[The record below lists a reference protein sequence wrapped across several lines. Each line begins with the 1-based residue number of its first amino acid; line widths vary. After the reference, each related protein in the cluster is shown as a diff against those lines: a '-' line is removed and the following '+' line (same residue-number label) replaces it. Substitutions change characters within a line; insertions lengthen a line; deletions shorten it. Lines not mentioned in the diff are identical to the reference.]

1 MLKQS
6 NERRWSLS
14 YKPWNNPETEVV
26 PNAGSNQ
33 HRRSI
38 CSLGAR
44 TGSQASIAP
53 QWTEG
58 NYNYYIEEDDDCGE
72 EGEDWKDDLAEENQ
86 KPECPTGPLD
96 GHTDTP
102 AQLSTLK
109 VNVGGHSYQLECCEL
124 ANYPKT
130 RLGRLA
136 TSTSRSG
143 QLGLCDDYEAQTD
156 EYFFDRDPAVFQLIY
171 NFYTSG
177 VLLVRDE
184 LCPRSFLEEL
194 GYWGV
199 RLKYTPRCCRICF
212 EERRDELSEQL
223 KIQRELRAQAQAEE
237 AEELFR
243 DMRFYG
249 PQRRR
254 LWNLMEKPFSSVAA
268 KAMGVA
274 SNLFVL
280 ISVVA
285 LALNTVEEMQ
295 HQAEQGTG
303 GGDPRPIL
311 EHVEMLCVAFFT
323 LEFLLRLAST
333 PNLRR
338 FARSALNLVDL
349 VAILP
354 FYLQLLL
361 ECFTSEDQRHIK
373 GSPREHDL
381 ETVGRVGKVGQVLR
395 IMRLMR
401 IFRILKLARHST
413 GLRAFGFTL
422 RQCYQQVGCLMLF
435 ITMGIFSFSAA
446 VYSVEHD
453 VPGTNFTSILHAWWW
468 AAVSSVALGFLHPF
482 YQHNTLCDPDPTP
495 PFPQSFNHQPCQACL
510 LIFPGLAK
518 G

>member
-1 MLKQS
+1 MLKQN

-14 YKPWNNPETEVV
+14 YKPWSIPESEGV
-26 PNAGSNQ
+26 PNTGSNQ

-44 TGSQASIAP
+44 TGSQASILP
-53 QWTEG
+53 QWIEG
-58 NYNYYIEEDDDCGE
+58 NYNYYIEEDEDGGE

-96 GHTDTP
+96 GHPDTP

-109 VNVGGHSYQLECCEL
+109 VNVGGHTYQLECFEL

-143 QLGLCDDYEAQTD
+143 QLRLCDDYEAQTD

-177 VLLVRDE
+177 VLLVQDE
-184 LCPRSFLEEL
+184 LCPRCFLEEL

-243 DMRFYG
+243 DMRFFG
-249 PQRRR
+249 PQRQR

-280 ISVVA
+280 VSVVA

-303 GGDPRPIL
+303 GGDPGPIL

-333 PNLRR
+333 PNLQR

-361 ECFTSEDQRHIK
+361 ECFASEDQGHGK

-453 VPGTNFTSILHAWWW
+453 VPGTNFTSILNAWWW
-468 AAVSSVALGFLHPF
+468 AAVSSIALGLLHPF
-482 YQHNTLCDPDPTP
+482 YQHNTLCDPLLLLDPP
-495 PFPQSFNHQPCQACL
+495 SSLVISLVKLVSCFFSWSC
-510 LIFPGLAK
+510 
-518 G
+518 

>member
-1 MLKQS
+1 M
-6 NERRWSLS
+6 
-14 YKPWNNPETEVV
+14 
-26 PNAGSNQ
+26 
-33 HRRSI
+33 
-38 CSLGAR
+38 GAR
-44 TGSQASIAP
+44 TGSQASITP
-53 QWTEG
+53 QWTQG
-58 NYNYYIEEDDDCGE
+58 TYNYYIEEDEDDGE
-72 EGEDWKDDLAEENQ
+72 EGENWKDDLAEENQ
-86 KPECPTGPLD
+86 QPEWPTVPKD
-96 GHTDTP
+96 VHTDTP
-102 AQLSTLK
+102 VQLSTLK
-109 VNVGGHSYQLECCEL
+109 VNVGGHSYKLECCEL

-130 RLGRLA
+130 RLGRLV
-136 TSTSRSG
+136 TSTSRSR
-143 QLGLCDDYEAQTD
+143 QLGLCDDYEAQKD

-237 AEELFR
+237 AEELFQ
-243 DMRFYG
+243 DMRFCG
-249 PQRRR
+249 PQRLY

-285 LALNTVEEMQ
+285 LTLNTVEEMH

-303 GGDPRPIL
+303 GGDPRTIL
-311 EHVEMLCVAFFT
+311 EHMEMLCVAFFT

-361 ECFTSEDQRHIK
+361 ECFTGEDQGLGK

-468 AAVSSVALGFLHPF
+468 AAVSSRALGLLYPF
-482 YQHNTLCDPDPTP
+482 STTHSTPTTLTTVPVSTP
-495 PFPQSFNHQPCQACL
+495 YYSL
-510 LIFPGLAK
+510 VISLGRLVS
-518 G
+518 